1 VIVIFFGPPGSG
13 KGTQAAK
20 LAEVTGMPHISTGE
34 MLRAEVAKGTP
45 LGAEAMPI
53 MERGGL
59 VPDDLMVRIIQSR
72 LDEPDAVNGVIL
84 DGFPRTVP
92 QAERLDT
99 MLEETGRE
107 VGVVLY
113 LDVSP
118 EFIKQ
123 RILKRA
129 AVDNRADDTPEA
141 LAERMVVYERDTAP
155 VIAYYQGK
163 GTRIEWIDGKPDIEN
178 VTHQILTALGHTQ
191 PSHLNAV
198 S

>member
-20 LAEVTGMPHISTGE
+20 LAEVSRTPHVSTGE
-34 MLRAEVAKGTP
+34 MLRGEVEKKTD
-45 LGAEAMPI
+45 LGQEALPI

-59 VPDDLMVRIIQSR
+59 VPDDLMVRIIERR

-92 QAERLDT
+92 QAQRLDE
-99 MLEETGRE
+99 MLERTGRE

-113 LDVSP
+113 FDLSP
-118 EFIKQ
+118 ALIEE

-129 AVDNRADDTPEA
+129 EIDHRADDTVEA
-141 LAERMVVYERDTAP
+141 LLERMKVYERDTAP
-155 VIAYYQGK
+155 VIGYYQGR
-163 GTRIEWIDGKPDIEN
+163 GTRIEWIDGAPDIET
-178 VTHQILTALGHTQ
+178 VTRQILAVLGHQ
-191 PSHLNAV
+191 SAGADAV
-198 S
+198 R